1 MRKAS
6 GKQITSTG
14 ETTWAGNADIAATA
28 DRRSTPWLPRPR
40 SRNTIPTDEKGFCAA
55 DFENP
60 QDDIERAMYDRLRTR
75 IRFIAVDPEE
85 TLIFRGDDVIAR
97 VWPVDRRAGVV
108 VDLKLDHHPTR
119 YGLDD
124 WDQARR
130 IVVAVVA
137 TDRHFA

>member
-1 MRKAS
+1 MR
-6 GKQITSTG
+6 TL
-14 ETTWAGNADIAATA
+14 
-28 DRRSTPWLPRPR
+28 RRRRTRDQRHRLARLR
-40 SRNTIPTDEKGFCAA
+40 ARNTIPTDEEGFCAA

-60 QDDIERAMYDRLRTR
+60 RDDIERAMHDRLRTR

-97 VWPVDRRAGVV
+97 VWPVDWRAGVV
-108 VDLKLDHHPTR
+108 VVLKFDHHPTR

-130 IVVAVVA
+130 IVDAVVA